1 MLMKGRKFGLS
12 LTVGKPN
19 AMITLAIERALSYL
33 EDPASAASLL
43 SFFSCRTNNLF
54 GLTLSR
60 THACAGTG
68 GVGRRSFRR
77 RDGRRSG

>member
-1 MLMKGRKFGLS
+1 MPMKGRKLGLS

-33 EDPASAASLL
+33 EDSASAASLL
-43 SFFSCRTNNLF
+43 PYFSSRTNNLF

-60 THACAGTG
+60 TRACAGTG
-68 GVGRRSFRR
+68 TVGRRSFRR
-77 RDGRRSG
+77 WDGRRSG

>member
-1 MLMKGRKFGLS
+1 MLMKGLKFGLS

-43 SFFSCRTNNLF
+43 SYFLSRTNNLF
-54 GLTLSR
+54 GLTLSC
-60 THACAGTG
+60 AWAGTG
-68 GVGRRSFRR
+68 TVGRRSFRR